1 MYIYVTMSF
10 AISLYLFVFEQVGH
24 FALSVKYNDR
34 VHHFPIELTEDNKYY
49 IGKHHF
55 KTIQSIIS
63 YYKKNALFYDDN
75 EQGVTLGSPLVIVK
89 H

>member
-1 MYIYVTMSF
+1 MI
-10 AISLYLFVFEQVGH
+10 VFEQVGH
-24 FALSVKYNDR
+24 FALSIKYNDR